1 MLVKIEKI
9 NDSQIKIILNQA
21 DLKHRDIK
29 ISELAYGSKK
39 AQELFRDMME
49 TAFEEYGF
57 NADNVPLMIEA
68 VPLSVD
74 SIMIIVTKVDT
85 PDEIDKKLNAFRPKV
100 NSRTFKKKSTVA
112 EEEETDPQSITI
124 YSFNKLDD
132 VIDVSIRLYPLYCGV
147 NSLYKDLES
156 QKYFLV
162 LHKNYFRNTNPTE
175 IESILSEYGNKHV
188 SSPLSEGFLAEHG
201 ELMIQDKA
209 IEVLKKHLA

>member
-21 DLKHRDIK
+21 DLKNRDIK

-49 TAFEEYGF
+49 TALEEHDF
-57 NADNVPLMIEA
+57 DTHNVPLMIEA

-74 SIMIIVTKVDT
+74 SIMIIVTKVEHPFEIGEKIT
-85 PDEIDKKLNAFRPKV
+85 PFRSKS
-100 NSRTFKKKSTVA
+100 NTRTFKKKSVNL
-112 EEEETDPQSITI
+112 EEETSSLII
-124 YSFNKLDD
+124 YSFDKLDD
-132 VIDVSIRLYPLYCGV
+132 VVEVSNRIYHLYCGA
-147 NSLYKDLES
+147 NSLYKDIYNNR
-156 QKYFLV
+156 YFLV
-162 LHKNYFRNTNPTE
+162 LHKNYFVNSNPSE

-201 ELMIQDKA
+201 EIMIQNKA